1 MPDYSKGKIYKV
13 VNDILN
19 MRYVGSTVQP
29 LSARMSAHRANHK
42 SGGFARYQ
50 KWGMI
55 EDCKIYLI
63 ENYPCKDKH
72 ELESRER
79 HFIERFGAGSGCVN
93 IQIPTRTRAQYNQ
106 ENRERILQG
115 KTVPHEQCWENKS
128 IPHVNSARKSRLR
141 MRVGCDKAPP
151 LAALQISKARVLPS
165 LTPTAAT
172 LRFEVPLRV
181 RYTCDIIYTCRKNT
195 IRILLCLN
203 YIIVLLHYCGSNPLL
218 LKPHRTVNAARHL
231 MLHVSSGG
239 TTKVQKERQPKNK
252 MQYAIK

>member
-115 KTVPHEQCWENKS
+115 KKQY
-128 IPHVNSARKSRLR
+128 R
-141 MRVGCDKAPP
+141 MNNAEKIKAYRTSTAQERVACG
-151 LAALQISKARVLPS
+151 
-165 LTPTAAT
+165 
-172 LRFEVPLRV
+172 
-181 RYTCDIIYTCRKNT
+181 
-195 IRILLCLN
+195 
-203 YIIVLLHYCGSNPLL
+203 CGSVVT
-218 LKPHRTVNAARHL
+218 KHHL
-231 MLHVSSGG
+231 MRHCKSQKHASYLH
-239 TTKVQKERQPKNK
+239 
-252 MQYAIK
+252 